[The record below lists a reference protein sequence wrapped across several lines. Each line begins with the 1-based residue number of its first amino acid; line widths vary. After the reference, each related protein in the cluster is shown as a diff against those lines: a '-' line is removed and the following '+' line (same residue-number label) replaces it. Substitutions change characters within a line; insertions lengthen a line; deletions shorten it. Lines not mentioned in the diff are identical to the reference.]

1 MFRCIIG
8 LLVIVFNL
16 TILFSQ
22 NNTLDYYYQNF
33 DPSPINWISTGDLS
47 GITCKEDRLFMIE
60 DGGGVIGERNQDLL
74 LLRTIYGADFG
85 DAEDIVYLGQ
95 NEFAIVNES
104 GELFIGNIPDGS
116 FDLNI
121 NINDFQRI
129 TFFQHNQND
138 GPEGVAYDQE
148 NSIFYIVKE
157 KNPMTIFSFNRPSSS
172 SDTIIIPDIPFSA
185 EEKFYGIMEDLSS
198 ITYDYRTNRLLILSD
213 ETHRLIDV
221 NPLTG
226 DIYSILNIDN
236 MEQPEGVSFINE
248 NYDLIIVGEPNY
260 FIKYGNSLYT
270 ISSNDPRGPILFENY
285 PNPFNPITTL
295 RYELL
300 ENTLVNITIY
310 NILGRPVKT
319 LIDKVQD
326 AGNQLIIWDSTN
338 NGGKPLSA
346 GIYLCQIQAG
356 EYKQT
361 MKMILAK

>member
-1 MFRCIIG
+1 
-8 LLVIVFNL
+8 
-16 TILFSQ
+16 
-22 NNTLDYYYQNF
+22 
-33 DPSPINWISTGDLS
+33 
-47 GITCKEDRLFMIE
+47 
-60 DGGGVIGERNQDLL
+60 
-74 LLRTIYGADFG
+74 
-85 DAEDIVYLGQ
+85 
-95 NEFAIVNES
+95 
-104 GELFIGNIPDGS
+104 
-116 FDLNI
+116 
-121 NINDFQRI
+121 
-129 TFFQHNQND
+129 
-138 GPEGVAYDQE
+138 
-148 NSIFYIVKE
+148 
-157 KNPMTIFSFNRPSSS
+157 MTIFSFDRPSSS

-198 ITYDYRTNRLLILSD
+198 ITYDYRTNRVLILSD

-310 NILGRPVKT
+310 NI
-319 LIDKVQD
+319 
-326 AGNQLIIWDSTN
+326 
-338 NGGKPLSA
+338 
-346 GIYLCQIQAG
+346 CQ
-356 EYKQT
+356 T
-361 MKMILAK
+361 